1 MTKNKTIIASADS
14 VASHNIDWNAT
25 VRELSPGLLSYFQV
39 AYPRQVA
46 ADLVQEVFMR
56 LVLKVRAGAF
66 ATEKGSLRMY
76 AYGIARLVR
85 LEGRRKEK
93 TPLSSIDPD
102 TLAQANVQQKRDDQA
117 QLRWAVSQL
126 KPIEQDVI
134 LLLLDRDL
142 SLADISL
149 LLNMPAGTVKS
160 HMHRAK
166 VSLKEILRRSEKTET
181 R

>member
-1 MTKNKTIIASADS
+1 MTKDKNLIVGADNIS
-14 VASHNIDWNAT
+14 GHDIDWNAT

-46 ADLVQEVFMR
+46 ADLVQEVFLRM
-56 LVLKVRAGAF
+56 VLKVRAGTF
-66 ATEKGSLRMY
+66 DREKGNLRMY

-85 LEGRRKEK
+85 LEGRRKEIS
-93 TPLSSIDPD
+93 PVSSFDPD
-102 TLAQANVQQKRDDQA
+102 AIAHANIEQQRDDQA
-117 QLRWAVSQL
+117 QLRWAVSKL
-126 KPIEQDVI
+126 KPVEQDVI

-142 SLADISL
+142 SLTDIGI

-166 VSLKEILRRSEKTET
+166 VTLKEILQPFEKTES